1 MKTQPTT
8 ILLIEDD
15 EEDFILL
22 KKHLSRIRDFHYEV
36 IWASSYDHGLAC
48 MEESAH
54 DICMVD
60 YWLGAYNGI
69 ELIKAARRR
78 GYEQPI
84 VLLTGA
90 SNSDI
95 DIQALQVGADD
106 YIDKG
111 KLQGELLQRVIRYA
125 IERKKA
131 EHEREKLLRA
141 QIESREIE
149 AKKNEFIG
157 MVVHELKTPLT
168 SLKGY
173 VQLTGKRCMKNG
185 DERTSQLVERMD
197 LQINKLNALINDFQD
212 VTRFVAGKLRL
223 RESYFAFDTMVKEI
237 IDEIQLI
244 YPQQIIQQEGEVS
257 ALVWGDPIRIGQVI
271 TNLLTNAIKYASM
284 SDRFLVKTS
293 ADEHNVTLTVQD
305 FGPGIPPELQTKIFD
320 PFYRIESSSQQAI
333 TGLGLGLHIAAEIIK
348 RHEGRIWVE
357 SEPGQGAAFSFTLP
371 LDRPR
376 AVECQEQQGLEEV
389 SE

>member
-1 MKTQPTT
+1 METQITT

-36 IWASSYDHGLAC
+36 IWESSYDNGLAR
-48 MEESAH
+48 MQERTH

-60 YWLGAYNGI
+60 YRLGAYNGI
-69 ELIKAARRR
+69 ELIKEARRG
-78 GYEQPI
+78 GYALPI

-111 KLQGELLQRVIRYA
+111 KLQGELLHRVIRYA
-125 IERKKA
+125 IERKKI
-131 EHEREKLLRA
+131 EHEREKLLRE
-141 QIESREIE
+141 QIESRELE
-149 AKKNEFIG
+149 AKKNEFIS

-173 VQLTGKRCMKNG
+173 AQLIGKRCTKNG
-185 DERTSQLVERMD
+185 DEHTSQLVKRMD
-197 LQINKLNALINDFQD
+197 AQINKLNALIHDFQD
-212 VTRFVAGKLRL
+212 ATRFEAGKLRL
-223 RESYFAFDTMVKEI
+223 CESYFSFDSIVKET

-244 YPQQIIQQEGEVS
+244 NQQQTIQQEGEVS
-257 ALVWGDPIRIGQVI
+257 AMVWGDRIRIGQVI
-271 TNLLTNAIKYASM
+271 TNLLTNAMKYAPM
-284 SDRFLVKTS
+284 SDSIIVKTS
-293 ADEHNVTLTVQD
+293 ADDHDITLCVQD

-320 PFYRIESSSQQAI
+320 PFYRIEASSQKEIA
-333 TGLGLGLHIAAEIIK
+333 GLGLGLHIAAEIIK
-348 RHEGRIWVE
+348 RHEGQIWVE
-357 SEPGQGAAFSFTLP
+357 SEQGKGATFCFTLP
-371 LDRPR
+371 LDRPQST
-376 AVECQEQQGLEEV
+376 ADQERLELEETL
-389 SE
+389 

>member
-1 MKTQPTT
+1 MKTWMTT

-36 IWASSYDHGLAC
+36 IWASSYDNGLAC
-48 MEESAH
+48 MEESIH

-69 ELIKAARRR
+69 DLIKAARRR
-78 GYEQPI
+78 GYEHPI

-149 AKKNEFIG
+149 
-157 MVVHELKTPLT
+157 
-168 SLKGY
+168 
-173 VQLTGKRCMKNG
+173 
-185 DERTSQLVERMD
+185 
-197 LQINKLNALINDFQD
+197 
-212 VTRFVAGKLRL
+212 
-223 RESYFAFDTMVKEI
+223 
-237 IDEIQLI
+237 
-244 YPQQIIQQEGEVS
+244 
-257 ALVWGDPIRIGQVI
+257 
-271 TNLLTNAIKYASM
+271 
-284 SDRFLVKTS
+284 
-293 ADEHNVTLTVQD
+293 
-305 FGPGIPPELQTKIFD
+305 
-320 PFYRIESSSQQAI
+320 
-333 TGLGLGLHIAAEIIK
+333 
-348 RHEGRIWVE
+348 
-357 SEPGQGAAFSFTLP
+357 
-371 LDRPR
+371 
-376 AVECQEQQGLEEV
+376 
-389 SE
+389 